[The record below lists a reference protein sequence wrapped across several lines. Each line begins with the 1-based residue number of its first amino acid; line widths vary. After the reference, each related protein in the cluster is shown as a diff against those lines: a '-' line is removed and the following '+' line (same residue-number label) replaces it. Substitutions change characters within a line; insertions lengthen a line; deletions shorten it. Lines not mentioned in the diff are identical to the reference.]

1 MRSCDRKKEISLRP
15 VKPGVGCNVFST
27 LVRTVLRRPLAHLA
41 LSLALFSPGALF
53 AWSEHPLG
61 AYPALAV
68 LPEIAAAPP
77 VQVERLEDFLR
88 AEEVGLAR
96 ALAEDEQW
104 LRRNVVEYP
113 PLPEALNFRAGG
125 PDANRVERFLHALR
139 LNPNIKRAYYVQLIP
154 GRTRADC
161 RRLPAQAVTTL
172 TEIMYMASIRFCELN
187 VGESVSA
194 LEVAATASDEPDF
207 GLDIGLYAD
216 NKTDYS
222 ALYALGEQPF
232 GNPALEYSSQ
242 TPFHVGFFQEAWITY
257 KLASFLKR
265 TYPEYRARQY
275 MTLAQYAFQT
285 GHDYWGYRFLGW
297 GLHYIQDLTQPYHS
311 TVAPNLSTFSLLGK
325 SFLNTL
331 GFTGPQV
338 RAVQLLSNRHLAL
351 EEFQKRLMQSKLSA
365 GAIDH
370 PIFLAA
376 ADASRDAEYGPY
388 SDRYIR
394 DVVTAES
401 NSRAQALDAI
411 IAESMPERLVHDP
424 DYDFDSDFKDGEE
437 DLYARILRERREAE
451 QALSEP
457 LNELFRSFGAHSRNY
472 ARHAL
477 SARRPSP

>member
-1 MRSCDRKKEISLRP
+1 MLSLL
-15 VKPGVGCNVFST
+15 VKT
-27 LVRTVLRRPLAHLA
+27 LLRRPLTPIA
-41 LSLALFSPGALF
+41 LSLALLAPGALF

-61 AYPALAV
+61 AYPALEV

-77 VQVERLEDFLR
+77 VKVERLEDFLK
-88 AEEVGLAR
+88 AQEAGLAR

-104 LRRNVVEYP
+104 LRRHVAEYP
-113 PLPEALNFRAGG
+113 PLPDALAFRAGG
-125 PDANRVERFLHALR
+125 PDDDRIERFLHALR
-139 LNPNIKRAYYVQLIP
+139 INPNIKRAYYVQLIP
-154 GRTRADC
+154 GRTHADC
-161 RRLPAQAVTTL
+161 RRLPAQSVTTL
-172 TEIMYMASIRFCELN
+172 TEIMYMASIRFCELE

-194 LEVAATASDEPDF
+194 LEVVATASDEPDF

-216 NKTDYS
+216 NKTDAS

-242 TPFHVGFFQEAWITY
+242 TPFHVGFFHEAWITF

-275 MTLAQYAFQT
+275 LTLAQHAFRT

-311 TVAPNLSTFSLLGK
+311 TVAPNLSTFSLIGK
-325 SFLNTL
+325 SFLNSL

-351 EEFQKRLMQSKLSA
+351 EEFQKRLMHARLSA
-365 GAIDH
+365 GVVDD
-370 PIFLAA
+370 PIFLAV
-376 ADASRDAEYGPY
+376 ADASRDAQYGPY
-388 SDRYIR
+388 NDRYIR

-401 NSRAQALDAI
+401 NARAQDLDAI
-411 IAESMPERLVHDP
+411 IARSMPERLVHDP
-424 DYDFDSDFKDGEE
+424 DYDFDSDFRDGEE
-437 DLYARILRERREAE
+437 DLYARIVRERREAE

-457 LNELFRSFGAHSRNY
+457 LRDLFLSFGAHTRNY
-472 ARHAL
+472 ARHVL
-477 SARRPSP
+477 SARRPAQ